1 MNWKNLTK
9 SESKL
14 IVDQAIEEEKMIPSV
29 IDVEYKELHDMIY
42 SAFDKAL
49 DVLNIQKEETIG
61 FGDGAN
67 DISMFQHAGKRVA
80 FCAKPKLKEH
90 ANIKIEDKDLTN
102 ILHHL

>member
-14 IVDQAIEEEKMIPSV
+14 IVDQAIEEKRMIPSV

-49 DVLNIQKEETIG
+49 DILNIQKENLSNSNSNNN
-61 FGDGAN
+61 A
-67 DISMFQHAGKRVA
+67 
-80 FCAKPKLKEH
+80 L
-90 ANIKIEDKDLTN
+90 N
-102 ILHHL
+102 ILWVIQ